1 MIVWSP
7 IKYNLEVCDQ
17 YIVDNEFVGEIRSYR
32 ILNQMKRQTVHL
44 AKAVTFTVFISDY
57 IRCGFV
63 PGQKKS
69 KKFQINCLRGI
80 DFNKSYELSHVFH
93 SYMQ

>member
-44 AKAVTFTVFISDY
+44 AKAATFTVFISDVVSCQDKRRVRNFKL
-57 IRCGFV
+57 IASEV
-63 PGQKKS
+63 
-69 KKFQINCLRGI
+69 
-80 DFNKSYELSHVFH
+80 
-93 SYMQ
+93 